1 MILVY
6 FSQFGQTTYDHFSS
20 VDMQLQP
27 CRRAD
32 PVVHDK
38 SDGQEASSIGAIAS
52 QPFPCR
58 KGAQVADSAAPLIVG
73 SSSPEASHTSNMQNM
88 QRMGRFQPRPTPPE
102 PNCGGLHAVQS
113 REWAPASSFLRA
125 ENAVSLRWAF
135 QNLDL
140 HTQRYYIYISL
151 TYQYISFKIMLNQRS
166 THPLSSSISQVGR
179 SIDRGWIGLSGEGP
193 FVRAGDGEDVQI
205 DATIPGWGWWQPTR
219 ASCQKP
225 PPGTDVLGR
234 AWGAWYVHGVV
245 VLVLCYY
252 VYLYCIMMHYIIV
265 CVCVC
270 VNIYIY
276 YT

>member
-140 HTQRYYIYISL
+140 HTQRYYIYISH
-151 TYQYISFKIMLNQRS
+151 ISIHIIQNHVKSKIYTSIVIVHISGWQIHWQRLNR
-166 THPLSSSISQVGR
+166 PFWGR
-179 SIDRGWIGLSGEGP
+179 SFRSCRWWRGRPNWCDHSWMR
-193 FVRAGDGEDVQI
+193 VMA
-205 DATIPGWGWWQPTR
+205 A
-219 ASCQKP
+219 
-225 PPGTDVLGR
+225 
-234 AWGAWYVHGVV
+234 
-245 VLVLCYY
+245 
-252 VYLYCIMMHYIIV
+252 
-265 CVCVC
+265 
-270 VNIYIY
+270 
-276 YT
+276 YTS